1 MLKWHAHL
9 KIYVYTYVMYSL
21 KFIHPKGTS
30 RLTWDLDAE
39 GEDCVSFING
49 NGTVAKK
56 FRLNVCSELLTIWLG
71 SSCLLELSFLD
82 SNLLYILRLLKD
94 GEVIRE
100 FYLGEDELD
109 DDKQFVIQ
117 YPADA

>member
-1 MLKWHAHL
+1 
-9 KIYVYTYVMYSL
+9 MYSL

-30 RLTWDLDAE
+30 TVTWDLDASDE
-39 GEDCVSFING
+39 EDDVSFING
-49 NGTVAKK
+49 SGTVAKK
-56 FRLNVCSELLTIWLG
+56 FRFHVCSELLTIWLG
-71 SSCLLELSFLD
+71 SACLLELSFLD

-94 GEVIRE
+94 GDVIRE
-100 FYLGEDELD
+100 FYLGEDELG